1 MATAAL
7 IVGTVASAASIVQ
20 GFRAAK
26 EQREQNEIRNRIAAT
41 ARMRNVRRAIA
52 ESRVRRAQVQ
62 ASGFEL
68 GVSGGTAVS
77 GAEFG
82 ITGDLASSIAQSQQQ
97 FTGQQVIA
105 QSQNRVSQLQQ
116 SAATFGGISNLA
128 GQFDEQA
135 VAAISNL
142 VRG

>member
-1 MATAAL
+1 MAEAAL
-7 IVGTVASAASIVQ
+7 IVSVLSAGASIVQ
-20 GFRAAK
+20 QRKASK
-26 EQREQNEIRNRIAAT
+26 EQQRQNEISNRIQARS
-41 ARMRNVRRAIA
+41 RMRGVRRAIA
-52 ESRVRRAQVQ
+52 EARIRRAQVQ
-62 ASGFEL
+62 AAGFEF
-68 GVSGGTAVS
+68 GVAGGTAVS

-82 ITGDLASSIAQSQQQ
+82 VTGDLASSIAESQQQ